1 MGGRRAGYFNLA
13 ETLYEGAAVD
23 EVTTPRKIMK
33 GLEAYKKRCEGSRSF
48 GGFPRWGVYARVLR
62 WDRTALYCTSTDPC
76 RAVKLCA
83 IRGPPYK
90 VPGT

>member
-23 EVTTPRKIMK
+23 EVTTPKKIMK

-62 WDRTALYCTSTDPC
+62 WDRSALYCTSRDPC

-83 IRGPPYK
+83 IRGPPL
-90 VPGT
+90 